1 MNVVGGGG
9 SLLVTGA
16 LVAPTGGGLV
26 GDSAPPRPRPFLFL
40 PFSCL
45 PPLTGA
51 VGRTVVVVSVFD
63 ASGLMAS
70 TAGGFSAP
78 CWASLS
84 ARWAKLVSAGT
95 AGLRGSP
102 GPRRRP
108 LV

>member
-1 MNVVGGGG
+1 MNVVVGGG

-26 GDSAPPRPRPFLFL
+26 GDTAPPRPRPFLFL

-70 TAGGFSAP
+70 TAGGFSPPRWATFSASSP
-78 CWASLS
+78 NLFSPPTPASL
-84 ARWAKLVSAGT
+84 
-95 AGLRGSP
+95 P
-102 GPRRRP
+102 PP
-108 LV
+108 P